1 MCVNIERA
9 LDFGS
14 GMRETVFLVRASK
27 NEKPKKTEGK
37 FGEVGI

>member
-14 GMRETVFLVRASK
+14 EMRETVFLVRASK